1 MKKLIKKFLKDVW
14 NYLWSKTSLD
24 EKAIETLTEVKK
36 RYKLTAQEIQDIAAA
51 MKEVGNHIDDI
62 PAALAGKKRKGRKTK
77 K

>member
-1 MKKLIKKFLKDVW
+1 MRKLIKKFLKDVW

-51 MKEVGNHIDDI
+51 MKEVGNQIDDI